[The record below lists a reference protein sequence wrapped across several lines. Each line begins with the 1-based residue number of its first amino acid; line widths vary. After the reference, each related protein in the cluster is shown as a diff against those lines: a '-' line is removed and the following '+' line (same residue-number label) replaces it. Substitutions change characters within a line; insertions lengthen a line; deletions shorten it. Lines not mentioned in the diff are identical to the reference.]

1 MMRRSGSGRRVGRV
15 AVSAAVLI
23 LAIMLVG
30 CQSTREWWNN
40 GCKVGPNYCPPG
52 AAVAESWID
61 ASDPHVRGGEPL
73 NACWWTVFGDPT
85 LDQLVAEA
93 SQQNL
98 TLKTACFRVLEAR
111 AQRGIAAGNLFPQ
124 HQEMTASYSR
134 NALSATAFPFNSFQ
148 LPSYHFDN
156 WSAGFDASWELDFW
170 GRFRRAVEGA
180 DAHLNAQVE
189 GYDNALVLLQAEV
202 ASSYIQ
208 MRAYEERLELARKNV
223 ELQTETL
230 RIVTLR
236 EQKGLVTDLDVQQA
250 TTNLGITES
259 LIPTLVTGCRSAQN
273 RLCVLMG
280 QPPRQLAE
288 MVKSPGPIPVPPQ
301 EVIVGIPAELLR
313 RRPDVRQ
320 AEREAAA
327 QSAQIGI
334 AEAEFYPHIAITGSI
349 GLQSQELSQLFEPGS
364 LFAGSFGA
372 GIAGI
377 GPGFQWNILNYG
389 RIKNNVRAQN
399 ARFQQA
405 VLNYRDTVLRAD
417 EEVENGIV
425 SFLQE
430 QERVK
435 SLDMST
441 RAAAR
446 SVELAML
453 QYQKGLIS
461 YQPLLDSE
469 RALVQQ
475 QDTLAGSRGSV
486 GINLVAIYK
495 ALGGGWAARLAQPQP
510 ATTGPVPAP
519 QNH

>member
-1 MMRRSGSGRRVGRV
+1 
-15 AVSAAVLI
+15 
-23 LAIMLVG
+23 
-30 CQSTREWWNN
+30 
-40 GCKVGPNYCPPG
+40 
-52 AAVAESWID
+52 
-61 ASDPHVRGGEPL
+61 
-73 NACWWTVFGDPT
+73 
-85 LDQLVAEA
+85 
-93 SQQNL
+93 
-98 TLKTACFRVLEAR
+98 
-111 AQRGIAAGNLFPQ
+111 
-124 HQEMTASYSR
+124 
-134 NALSATAFPFNSFQ
+134 
-148 LPSYHFDN
+148 
-156 WSAGFDASWELDFW
+156 
-170 GRFRRAVEGA
+170 
-180 DAHLNAQVE
+180 
-189 GYDNALVLLQAEV
+189 
-202 ASSYIQ
+202 
-208 MRAYEERLELARKNV
+208 LELARKNL

-280 QPPRQLAE
+280 QPPHQLAE

-349 GLQSQELSQLFEPGS
+349 GVQSQQLSQLFEPGS
-364 LFAGSFGA
+364 VFAGSFGA
-372 GIAGI
+372 GIVGI

-425 SFLQE
+425 NFLQE

-435 SLDMST
+435 SLDKST

-495 ALGGGWAARLAQPQP
+495 ALGGGWTARLSPPQP
-510 ATTGPVPAP
+510 AIPGPVPAP
-519 QNH
+519 QNQ